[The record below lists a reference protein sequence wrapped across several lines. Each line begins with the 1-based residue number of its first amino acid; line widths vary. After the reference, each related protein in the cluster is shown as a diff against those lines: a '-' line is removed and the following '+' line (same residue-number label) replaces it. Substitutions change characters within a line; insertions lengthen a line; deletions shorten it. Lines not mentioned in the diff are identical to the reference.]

1 MNNKSI
7 SVTLKLILLVL
18 TINIF
23 LVANDVY
30 FPKVSEAM
38 NQELIKKL
46 FVWPLNQI
54 PTIQTSIIK
63 TENQDSKVSLNNLL
77 PEKTDEKI
85 IYDEKIDYEQRIIN
99 VVKQADQSVVSIV
112 ANKYLPVADVHILN
126 PFDMF
131 GEDLFNPFGFNFE
144 IRDYQQQPQGDQQ
157 YEKQEVASG
166 SGFVITSD
174 GYIVTN
180 KHVIADSKA
189 EYTVFLND
197 GSKYNAKIIA
207 QDPVEDFA
215 LIKIDA
221 NNLKPLSLGDS
232 SKLQLGQTVIAIG
245 NALGEFQNTISVGVI
260 SGLNRSIMA
269 SGGGIAAEKLND
281 LLQTDAAI
289 NRGNSGGPLLSLDGK
304 VIGMNTAVVAS
315 AQNIGFAI
323 PINKIRGTIE
333 QAIKTGKITVP
344 YMGVYFIQLDKTLA
358 EAKKL
363 DVDYGALLEAEKD
376 IKAVIKDSPAEKAG
390 LKDGDII
397 LSVNKIKITAKTP
410 LATVVRNYKPGDVIV
425 LEVKRGKEIL
435 NINLTLGE
443 K

>member
-1 MNNKSI
+1 MHKKPITITS
-7 SVTLKLILLVL
+7 KLILLVL

-23 LVANDVY
+23 IVSSDVY
-30 FPKVSEAM
+30 FPRISNAM
-38 NQELIKKL
+38 SQETIKKL
-46 FVWPLNQI
+46 FMWPLNQI
-54 PTIQTSIIK
+54 PEIQTSIIND
-63 TENQDSKVSLNNLL
+63 ENKDNNVSLNNLL
-77 PEKTDEKI
+77 PEKTEIKT
-85 IYDEKIDYEQRIIN
+85 IYEEKIDYEQRIIN

-112 ANKYLPVADVHILN
+112 ANKYLPVADVRTLN
-126 PFDMF
+126 PFDVF

-144 IRDYQQQPQGDQQ
+144 IKDYQMQPQGEQQ
-157 YEKQEVASG
+157 YEKQEIASG

-180 KHVIADSKA
+180 KHVISDSKA

-207 QDPVEDFA
+207 QDPLEDFA

-260 SGLNRSIMA
+260 SGLNRSITA
-269 SGGGIAAEKLND
+269 SGGGMATEKLND

-323 PINKIRGTIE
+323 PINKIRGTIQ

-344 YMGVYFIQLDKTLA
+344 YIGVYFIQIDQTESEKR
-358 EAKKL
+358 KL
-363 DVDYGALLEAEKD
+363 DVDYGALLAAEKGTN
-376 IKAVIKDSPAEKAG
+376 AVIKDSPAEKAG

-397 LSVNKIKITAKTP
+397 LSVNKIKITAKSP

-425 LEVKRGKEIL
+425 LEVKRGQETLK
-435 NINLTLGE
+435 INLILGE